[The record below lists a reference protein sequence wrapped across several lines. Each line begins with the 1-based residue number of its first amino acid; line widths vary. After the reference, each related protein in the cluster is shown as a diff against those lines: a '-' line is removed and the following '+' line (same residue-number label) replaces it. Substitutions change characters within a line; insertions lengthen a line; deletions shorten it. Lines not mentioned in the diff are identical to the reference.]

1 MLIQVTLTGSDIG
14 SKVHYVVNKPCLLL
28 FGMIISIM
36 I

>member
-1 MLIQVTLTGSDIG
+1 MLIQVTLTGSDTG
-14 SKVHYVVNKPCLLL
+14 SKIHDVINRPCLLL